1 MNIPRQLSTLTLA
14 VAAALPLSLT
24 LSLSLPASAQAQ
36 TYSRLQSAAISSF
49 TVDQAPRLWPGN
61 VLTFYVEGTPGAAVT
76 LQIADATASV
86 AMSEVRPGSYEGKY
100 TIRQQD
106 RLNEASRVSA
116 RIFKNG
122 VVSTATLARSL
133 EEGGRDPVAMST
145 PQITG
150 YQFDAPERVLPGEE
164 LHFSMTGTP
173 GGAARVAIQGVNDR
187 IPLTETSRGVYEGSY
202 VIRRKDKIRGDL
214 VADGYLVSD
223 RRETMQ
229 RLEHQTVQQLGRVP
243 VRPTVVACANCGAV
257 QSVNVVEVR
266 GKSKDVLGTIAGGL
280 LGGVLG
286 HQVGG
291 GSGKDLATVIG
302 AVGGAYAGNR
312 VENSMDT
319 HNVFRVTV
327 RLDGGSS
334 QTFDYAADPSVAV
347 GTRVKVENGALI
359 RI

>member
-14 VAAALPLSLT
+14 IAAALPFGLPLSAT
-24 LSLSLPASAQAQ
+24 AQGQ
-36 TYSRLQSAAISSF
+36 TYSTLPSTAISSF
-49 TVDQAPRLWPGN
+49 TVDQAPRLWPGS
-61 VLTFYVEGTPGAAVT
+61 VLTFHLEGTPGAAVT
-76 LQIADATASV
+76 LQIADAATSV

-106 RLNEASRVSA
+106 RLSEASRVSA
-116 RIFKNG
+116 FIVKNG
-122 VVSTATLARSL
+122 VVNTATLARSL
-133 EEGGRDPVAMST
+133 EEGGRDPVALST

-173 GGAARVAIQGVNDR
+173 GGTARVAIQGVNDR

-214 VADGYLVSD
+214 VADAYLVSD
-223 RRETMQ
+223 RRETRQ
-229 RLEHQTVQQLGRVP
+229 RLEHQTTQQVQQLGRVP
-243 VRPTVVACANCGAV
+243 VKPTVVACTNCGAV

-266 GKSKDVLGTIAGGL
+266 GESKDVLGTIAGGL

-291 GSGKDLATVIG
+291 GSGKNLATVIG

-312 VENSMDT
+312 IENNMDT
-319 HNVFRVTV
+319 QKVFRVTV

-334 QTFDYAADPSVAV
+334 QTFDYAADPSVSV